1 MVMIRYSWQWLAV
14 VGSGWQWLAVVG
26 SGWQWLA
33 VVGSGW
39 QWLAVIGDVSDY
51 SSLFS
56 RCLRILIMLWLVSA
70 NI

>member
-1 MVMIRYSWQWLAV
+1 V

-33 VVGSGW
+33 VVS
-39 QWLAVIGDVSDY
+39 DVSDY

-56 RCLRILIMLWLVSA
+56 RCLRVFIIPWLVSG